1 MKKILRLSFIAFS
14 SAMIAY
20 AAGNKPVMVAPDATI
35 QGLWVDHGV
44 VKDGRD
50 GMVMHF
56 AITVYEMKD
65 KEAILCVDFRFNDD
79 DPFPYIY
86 HKGKLDKFHPDTG
99 YLSIETLLKP
109 RFDESIYDDLEVFM
123 PYDEFDLKPGTYDL
137 MAEVHIMS
145 PDHKGIRFLDTY
157 EFEFTSYDASRSANN
172 KNGLTRINPV
182 TNSGPRANID
192 SSWIE
197 HNISVDGKSGM
208 NLHYRFTTYDMK
220 DSTAYIMVLFMYAG
234 RTGLLQDKNKS
245 YVSSKGNVA
254 AFAKIVPGYPEA
266 WFKDMVVF
274 MPYDEFDLDKGVH
287 DLIIDTRLIHTDGRL
302 ISSFGYQSVRY
313 TK

>member
-1 MKKILRLSFIAFS
+1 MKKLLSLALIAVY
-14 SAMIAY
+14 SAMIAN
-20 AAGNKPVMVAPDATI
+20 ATGNKPFTAAPDATI

-44 VKDGRD
+44 VQDGKDG
-50 GMVMHF
+50 MLMHF
-56 AITVYEMKD
+56 AITVYEMKNR
-65 KEAILCVDFRFNDD
+65 EAVLCVDFRFNDD

-109 RFDESIYDDLEVFM
+109 GFDEAIFDDIQVFM

-137 MAEVHIMS
+137 MAEVHIMT
-145 PDHKGIRFLDTY
+145 PDHKGIRFLRTY

-172 KNGLTRINPV
+172 KKGITKINPV
-182 TNSGPRANID
+182 TNTGPRATID

-197 HNISVDGKSGM
+197 HNITVDGKAGM
-208 NLHYRFTTYDMK
+208 NLHYRFTTFDMK
-220 DSTAYIMVLFMYAG
+220 DSTAYIMVTFMYAG
-234 RTGLLQDKNKS
+234 RTGLLKDKNKS
-245 YVSSKGNVA
+245 FASTNGNVA
-254 AFAKIVPGYPEA
+254 AWAKIIPGFPEA

-274 MPYDEFDLDKGVH
+274 MPYDEFDLDAGVY
-287 DLIIDTRLIHTDGRL
+287 DLIIDSRLIHTDGRL
-302 ISSFGYQSVRY
+302 ISNFGYQSLRY